1 MHLFSK
7 SKLIYTLQSVL
18 HVFISHLPLL
28 SWKIPTLLH
37 FWRATLELWPHLDGE
52 HLWSAN
58 NYPISAKRGCSCSPR
73 AALIPAHTSRTTA
86 SPPTNTPHPSRQ
98 LWFLPAP
105 TSEAGE
111 YLGGVVALWR
121 GGGEGVMGING
132 VLLVDKAQ
140 TKRAFSG
147 WDRRASPHTPG
158 WPGES

>member
-1 MHLFSK
+1 MHAKYFCA
-7 SKLIYTLQSVL
+7 LQSVL
-18 HVFISHLPLL
+18 CVFVSHLPAL
-28 SWKIPTLLH
+28 SQKIPTFLH

-58 NYPISAKRGCSCSPR
+58 DYPISAKRGCSCSPR
-73 AALIPAHTSRTTA
+73 GALFHA
-86 SPPTNTPHPSRQ
+86 PTP
-98 LWFLPAP
+98 PAP
-105 TSEAGE
+105 LHRPPQNNPSILQTALVSPGSHIWSW
-111 YLGGVVALWR
+111 GVSWR
-121 GGGEGVMGING
+121 CGSTLKGRRWGVTGING